1 MPWLA
6 PARNGSAWECSWTRT
21 TAATGCWWWV
31 LGTVALC
38 KDDQRWICYDMFT
51 RVGISTSSIRKF
63 KLHISI
69 NKDLTVKIG
78 LSSNKRWD
86 FHLQNQQIFFPQ
98 RHWASPVTSPASQ
111 LRETAN
117 SEVIAW
123 VMVLKGLGLL
133 SNTEDGD
140 QGAVKCWGW
149 WWLVAL
155 EHEFYDFPFS
165 WEWNHHPNWRT
176 HSMIFQRGRSTQP
189 PTRLWLT
196 IINHIITI

>member
-38 KDDQRWICYDMFT
+38 KDGYVMICLREWGF
-51 RVGISTSSIRKF
+51 RLVQSENLSF
-63 KLHISI
+63 NISI
-69 NKDLTVKIG
+69 NKDLTLNIG

-98 RHWASPVTSPASQ
+98 RHWAPPVTSPASQ
-111 LRETAN
+111 VRRRTTLRLSLGWWFWKGWACCQILRM
-117 SEVIAW
+117 VIR
-123 VMVLKGLGLL
+123 GL
-133 SNTEDGD
+133 SNAEDD
-140 QGAVKCWGW
+140 DDW
-149 WWLVAL
+149 WFGTWILWLPIQL
-155 EHEFYDFPFS
+155 GMES
-165 WEWNHHPNWRT
+165 SSQLTN
-176 HSMIFQRGRSTQP
+176 SMIFQRGRSTQP

-196 IINHIITI
+196 IINHTITIY

>member
-98 RHWASPVTSPASQ
+98 RHWAPPVTSPASQ
-111 LRETAN
+111 VRRGTTLR
-117 SEVIAW
+117 
-123 VMVLKGLGLL
+123 L
-133 SNTEDGD
+133 SL
-140 QGAVKCWGW
+140 GW
-149 WWLVAL
+149 WFWKGWACCQIPRMV
-155 EHEFYDFPFS
+155 
-165 WEWNHHPNWRT
+165 
-176 HSMIFQRGRSTQP
+176 IRGQSNAEDDDDWCFGTWI
-189 PTRLWLT
+189 LWLPIQLGMESSSQLT
-196 IINHIITI
+196 NSLHDFSEG